1 MQINYTS
8 EWLLKSMVQL
18 QSEFLKQPNLFP
30 DVCLRLHWT
39 PICTTYIKGVSCL
52 HHHGLFQEFGLQ
64 LNWSLKCLKP
74 VAQVSDKS
82 IFVHF
87 LMPIVQFKTFH
98 FYMQWFEFIPRVYLG
113 KLFWTFKY
121 HEKPSSVNFGYKS
134 ARVRVLLRVH
144 FVLSKTMF
152 NSTLTHT
159 YFRWFTCNWSST
171 VCQKRKCNKTRLL
184 DA

>member
-1 MQINYTS
+1 MQINCTS
-8 EWLLKSMVQL
+8 EWLLNSVKSMVQL
-18 QSEFLKQPNLFP
+18 QSEFLKQPNLLP

-82 IFVHF
+82 IFSHANSAIQN
-87 LMPIVQFKTFH
+87 LY
-98 FYMQWFEFIPRVYLG
+98 FYMQWFEFIPRVYFG
-113 KLFWTFKY
+113 KLFWKFKY
-121 HEKPSSVNFGYKS
+121 QEKPSSVKFGYKS

-144 FVLSKTMF
+144 FVL